1 MRVLCYGDSNTYGYD
16 PRSQLGGRYPIQVRW
31 TGRLTEQGYQVENWG
46 LNGREIPTRPREWEA
61 VESLIARESSGDR
74 VVVMLGTNDL
84 LQPGLTARDVAARM
98 EDFLARPGMRRLPVL
113 LVAPPPMVRGV
124 WVTEDRHLTQSALLG
139 EEYRHLARRLGVDF
153 ADAGA
158 WDIPLLFDGVHF
170 TPEGHRRFAQELA
183 RCLEAL

>member
-1 MRVLCYGDSNTYGYD
+1 MRVLCYGDSNTYGCD

-113 LVAPPPMVRGV
+113 LVAPPPMVRGGV
-124 WVTEDRHLTQSALLG
+124 GNGGPALNSV
-139 EEYRHLARRLGVDF
+139 RLAGRGIPSSGPAAGRGLCRRRRLGHSAAV
-153 ADAGA
+153 
-158 WDIPLLFDGVHF
+158 
-170 TPEGHRRFAQELA
+170 
-183 RCLEAL
+183 